1 MSDSFKESIKE
12 GLRVVVL
19 AIIPILVSGFQQ
31 AEGFDWR
38 LVIVT
43 GVIAF
48 LRFVDSWL
56 HETNKEQPKKEQNE
70 GLLGEKGL
78 VGF

>member
-1 MSDSFKESIKE
+1 MSESFIEALKE

-19 AIIPILVSGFQQ
+19 AVVPVLISGFQQ
-31 AEGFDWR
+31 MEGFDWR

-48 LRFVDSWL
+48 LRFLDKWL
-56 HETNKEQPKKEQNE
+56 HEMGKEEDNDTMKR
-70 GLLGEKGL
+70 GLTQ
-78 VGF
+78 F

>member
-1 MSDSFKESIKE
+1 MSDSFIEALKE

-19 AIIPILVSGFQQ
+19 AVIPILISGFQQ
-31 AEGFDWR
+31 NEGFDWR
-38 LVIVT
+38 LVVVT

-56 HETNKEQPKKEQNE
+56 HEVNKEQPKKDQNS
-70 GLLGEKGL
+70 GLLGERGL